1 MLGVQVLHKLNSSE
15 RSEKCVPIS
24 FKYCTP
30 LGKILELASLSTAV
44 ALQYAN
50 ACLSLLWGLQDVFPP
65 PPCPLASVACN
76 TLQPCSTFAGPFA
89 SICQKMLAIE
99 SLLLRLHGNGPQ
111 LHMQDT
117 SLVCATQCTK
127 SVLPLDPVHFSSVCW
142 MKCVVCTLVQCM
154 LLPSYAEIW
163 TISNSSC
170 SDENAIIPF
179 VGSSA
184 KSAEARSVS
193 PVNALLCQASLKSLS
208 GVYCTCSSATCWG
221 ACTAQH
227 SYDNLVPRGKQHS
240 SYISFPGPKHKE
252 ISPCCFI
259 GKNNKSKLLA
269 KHFSKYTVQI
279 CTFLFP

>member
-1 MLGVQVLHKLNSSE
+1 MGKQNAAALRVLWCPLFWFYAMKLCFTVPASREEGKCGNVECRYGPIWFLGSFGCCVSSASTRRSLLCMLGVQVLHKLNSSE

-142 MKCVVCTLVQCM
+142 MKCVVCTLV
-154 LLPSYAEIW
+154 
-163 TISNSSC
+163 
-170 SDENAIIPF
+170 
-179 VGSSA
+179 
-184 KSAEARSVS
+184 
-193 PVNALLCQASLKSLS
+193 
-208 GVYCTCSSATCWG
+208 
-221 ACTAQH
+221 
-227 SYDNLVPRGKQHS
+227 
-240 SYISFPGPKHKE
+240 
-252 ISPCCFI
+252 
-259 GKNNKSKLLA
+259 
-269 KHFSKYTVQI
+269 
-279 CTFLFP
+279 